1 MDQQQHHPHFHL
13 LLQQQLIL
21 HKIWYAS
28 IKNKAFAS
36 HLHRFCLSV
45 FTHSAPSA
53 PCGDWTGSRADRRAP
68 PSTDATGAPEFIII
82 TIA

>member
-1 MDQQQHHPHFHL
+1 
-13 LLQQQLIL
+13 
-21 HKIWYAS
+21 
-28 IKNKAFAS
+28 
-36 HLHRFCLSV
+36 LHRFCLSV
-45 FTHSAPSA
+45 FIHSAPSA